1 VATPVRRAI
10 LGRLAFGCKI
20 PPVAHA
26 SGNAEDRRSK
36 VGGHALALRS
46 PCSRPRASW
55 LLPPACSLIC
65 PPMKAMA
72 FPSGDQRG
80 TAICRP
86 CNALETSAGAKIAQ
100 RLWPSERFVESGE
113 QHQRRDPAGYRCGVR
128 RQRLDPLLKGKVS
141 CDQSGS
147 ASIALAKGLEEQ
159 FGTRYSAVA

>member
-1 VATPVRRAI
+1 MATPVRRAI

-80 TAICRP
+80 TTICRP

-128 RQRLDPLLKGKVS
+128 RQRLDPFLKGKVS

>member
-1 VATPVRRAI
+1 
-10 LGRLAFGCKI
+10 
-20 PPVAHA
+20 
-26 SGNAEDRRSK
+26 
-36 VGGHALALRS
+36 
-46 PCSRPRASW
+46 
-55 LLPPACSLIC
+55 
-65 PPMKAMA
+65 MKAMA

-128 RQRLDPLLKGKVS
+128 RQRLDPFLKGKVS